1 MDEHDYDV
9 KKQILFIRS
18 DMKYLENFGD
28 KYYRILNYYRSR
40 LTDLGDMRIVKNSCI
55 TLNGEYKAVRKRKV
69 NA

>member
-1 MDEHDYDV
+1 
-9 KKQILFIRS
+9 
-18 DMKYLENFGD
+18 MKYLENFGD

-55 TLNGEYKAVRKRKV
+55 TLNGAYKAVRKRKV